1 MVNMEDMERTDYI
14 FEELTE
20 SGEKSGIQ
28 REINDDVPQEPFDPK
43 EILIR
48 SKVISLDTIIRRI
61 KSNTIRLSPD
71 FQRKLVW
78 DKKRKSLLIE
88 SLVLKIP
95 VAMFYISED
104 SRGNWD
110 VVDGLQRLTT
120 IKEFI
125 IDKSFALENLEF
137 WNTYN
142 GAKIDDLPPLP
153 YNNIMETE
161 FNFVIIEPGTP
172 ESVKYNIFKRIN
184 TGGLPLSNQEIRH
197 ALFQGKGTELLAR
210 LSESESF
217 LIATDKSIND
227 SRMGAREII
236 LRCLS
241 FLILGQNGYS
251 KNDNMESFL
260 RKGIQVLNNLGNLPN
275 SKLEKE
281 YGEEV
286 FLTLRNIGVEELIR
300 LFDLGMKRNVELF
313 QKNAFR
319 ISLQDQSRSPVNKSL
334 FETWGSLLALLS
346 EEDFLD
352 VIKNQKVLLSEYDK
366 KKKEPLFYRAVSRDA
381 WKKDNVDYRFT
392 EISKIIQGAIND

>member
-1 MVNMEDMERTDYI
+1 MEDMERTDYI